1 MADSAREPVLKDR
14 IAIVT
19 GGAKGLGAA
28 IAAELDS
35 EGALVVVTDID
46 GPGAERTAKEL
57 TRGESAV
64 CDVRDDAAVA
74 ALVADVVGRHGRL
87 DIMVANAGIATVT
100 SIAEMDFE
108 TWRSVLAVNL
118 DGVFSSVRHAGSAM
132 AAHGGG
138 SIITMASVTGFAGS
152 PLIAHYAAAKAGV
165 ISLTK
170 TAAIELR
177 GHGVRVNA
185 VCPGFIGTDL
195 VTERAHL
202 FEQGLGVDDFGAVI
216 NQTQGRMGEV
226 GDVAPLVAFLASD
239 RSRFSNAS
247 TFVVDGGLTASL
259 V

>member
-1 MADSAREPVLKDR
+1 
-14 IAIVT
+14 
-19 GGAKGLGAA
+19 
-28 IAAELDS
+28 
-35 EGALVVVTDID
+35 VVTDID
-46 GPGAERTAKEL
+46 GAGAQRTAEAL
-57 TRGESAV
+57 SRGESAV
-64 CDVRDDAAVA
+64 CNVRDDAAVA
-74 ALVADVVGRHGRL
+74 ALVADVVNRYGRL

-100 SIAEMDFE
+100 ALTEMDFE

-118 DGVFSSVRHAGSAM
+118 DGVFSSVRHAGRAF
-132 AAHGGG
+132 AASGGG
-138 SIITMASVTGFAGS
+138 SIITMASVTGFAGT

-170 TAAIELR
+170 TAAVELR

-185 VCPGFIGTDL
+185 VCPEFIGTDL
-195 VTERAHL
+195 VNDRAHL

-247 TFVVDGGLTASL
+247 AFVVDGGLTASL

>member
-1 MADSAREPVLKDR
+1 MADRTPVLKDK

-46 GPGAERTAKEL
+46 GDGARKTAEGL
-57 TRGESAV
+57 TRGESATL
-64 CDVRDDAAVA
+64 DVRDDAAVA
-74 ALVADVVGRHGRL
+74 KLVEDVVARHGAL

-100 SIAEMDFE
+100 SVADMDLD

-118 DGVFSSVRHAGSAM
+118 DGVFSSVRYAGRAM
-132 AAHGGG
+132 AASGGG
-138 SIITMASVTGFAGS
+138 SIITMASITGFAGS
-152 PLIAHYAAAKAGV
+152 PLVSHYAAAKAGV

-170 TAAIELR
+170 TAAVEWR

-185 VCPGFIGTDL
+185 ICPGFIGTDL
-195 VTERAHL
+195 VLDRAPL
-202 FEQGLGVDDFGAVI
+202 FEKGLGIDDFRAVI
-216 NQTQGRMGEV
+216 NQAQGRLGEV
-226 GDVAPLVAFLASD
+226 GDVAPLAVFLASD
-239 RSRFSNAS
+239 RSRFSTGS
-247 TFVVDGGLTASL
+247 TFVVDGGMSAAL